1 MLLPAAAGR
10 LLPRQR
16 GWMPAVT
23 LTAHVLI
30 ISVSQVSNVAA
41 SCRGALAASS
51 ARLDASRCALQG
63 ELQATLAQFDAVMD
77 GTGELQ
83 VEVVDEVRQV
93 LCYLLC
99 YLLLYLLV
107 FLESKHATLGQFGV
121 ICFYFCSKR
130 AGHACAF

>member
-1 MLLPAAAGR
+1 MFVVAAA
-10 LLPRQR
+10 
-16 GWMPAVT
+16 
-23 LTAHVLI
+23 
-30 ISVSQVSNVAA
+30 QVSNVAA

-93 LCYLLC
+93 VCYLLC

-107 FLESKHATLGQFGV
+107 LLEGKHATLTHEISLVSFVFFVQ
-121 ICFYFCSKR
+121 SEQ
-130 AGHACAF
+130 ATLAQ